1 MGSLQQDRETD
12 KARERERAGAIAA
25 ETFGKN
31 WKQLRGRT
39 NAKGGTLE
47 TDFEGLQGSLSLHI
61 KLSGLVLLLFFFLL
75 LLLWQLACC
84 GALICMR
91 RNYFSLSHVCKSS
104 ACAQRGGA
112 KGQGQWQGWGEC
124 SAIDCATARCLC
136 WTLQIEIN
144 YFVPLSGT
152 AAGQDGN

>member
-1 MGSLQQDRETD
+1 MGSLQQDRDSE
-12 KARERERAGAIAA
+12 RERERQSGSNCSWNVWQKLKTT
-25 ETFGKN
+25 EREDECEGG
-31 WKQLRGRT
+31 WGEWQL
-39 NAKGGTLE
+39 GTLE

-91 RNYFSLSHVCKSS
+91 RNYFSLSHVCKST

-112 KGQGQWQGWGEC
+112 KGRDMGGVQRNRLC
-124 SAIDCATARCLC
+124 HSAL
-136 WTLQIEIN
+136 
-144 YFVPLSGT
+144 PLLNFT
-152 AAGQDGN
+152 NWN